1 MRTEVPQFFQVIG
14 RYGFLREG
22 TAMRATFLSILLV
35 LAALAIGAAATPV
48 RAQTTASIEQ
58 TYRLGAGD
66 KVQVNVF
73 GQPDL
78 SGDFVVDGT
87 GFVQLPLI
95 GQVKASGL
103 SIREFETEV
112 ANALRNGQYLKDPR
126 VSVEVVNYRPFYIIG
141 EVNKPGEYPY
151 VNDMSVLNAIALAGG
166 YTFRADDSVVYIR
179 RNGEPKEN
187 RYSADQNTRVAP
199 GDIIRVGER
208 FF

>member
-1 MRTEVPQFFQVIG
+1 
-14 RYGFLREG
+14 
-22 TAMRATFLSILLV
+22 MRATFLSILLV

-95 GQVKASGL
+95 GQVKAAGL

-166 YTFRADDSVVYIR
+166 YTFRADDSIVYIR

-187 RYSADQNTRVAP
+187 KYPADQNTRVAP